1 MSDALFESENLAS
14 LAPIAREKPEEL
26 SADRARTQRQAR
38 RIADGGHPLDAVF
51 PTYRHPETK
60 GLAYLRDDSR
70 GRSHTCGTC
79 RFRELMGAGN
89 RTVAKCTVTR
99 HAGEHDSRTVMPRV
113 TGSAASDVRSWW
125 PACRD
130 YEPRATS

>member
-1 MSDALFESENLAS
+1 VTGALFDLPESLSS
-14 LAPIAREKPEEL
+14 LAPTGRENHEKL
-26 SADRARTQRQAR
+26 SPDRARTLRQAR

-51 PTYRHPETK
+51 PTYRHPETR
-60 GLAYLRDDSR
+60 GQTYSRDDER
-70 GRSHTCGTC
+70 GRPYTCGSC

-113 TGSAASDVRSWW
+113 TGSAASDVRGWW
-125 PACRD
+125 PACVEW
-130 YEPRATS
+130 EPAS